1 MTASSE
7 STNEVSTLQEKTN
20 CFSKIGNGIK
30 CLLILGHIS
39 ARQCNVEKNKDK
51 TPHRKL
57 KIDVNSGAPEG

>member
-7 STNEVSTLQEKTN
+7 STTEVSTLQEKTN

-39 ARQCNVEKNKDK
+39 AYNMDN
-51 TPHRKL
+51 TIL
-57 KIDVNSGAPEG
+57 LLLIL